1 MKNNLNIYLK
11 YYLSILLCF
20 GIFYLYHKHDAGN
33 DSTISEW
40 FINYTGGFTKRGI
53 IGQLSIYFANY
64 FNLGLRDSILILQIF
79 TLTVYFISIYYFLRN
94 LKANK
99 ITALAIFTPIFIL
112 YPIAEI
118 EVLVRKETL
127 IFCLYLFYIFLN
139 KNIHRFYYKLFFL
152 PLAVLIWEPVF
163 FFFTFFLAIDIIDER
178 LKKININFIK
188 IIFSYIPA
196 TLLVLFIALNPLSIN
211 GHKIMSSYL
220 LTNFNEICYMSCQ
233 LLQSK
238 STIYDQFKGNFNSYS
253 FVVFFRYFLIILI
266 GFGPLFLLTFNSS
279 FKDSQLI
286 FFKKFKN
293 LLSPMLLCL
302 LPVILLFAMGYD
314 WGRWVNISYVFSIL
328 FYLYL
333 YKNNKIIL
341 NENFLD
347 NKFLKFIKYE
357 KFFIIFFIIYC
368 FGWNPKT
375 VITGDVGSKPG
386 YQIPR
391 KAMKIIY
398 YKYLK
403 N

>member
-11 YYLSILLCF
+11 YYLSTLFVF
-20 GIFYLYHKHDAGN
+20 GVFYLYQKHATGN

-40 FINYTGGFTKRGI
+40 LINYTGGFTRRGLM
-53 IGQLSIYFANY
+53 GQLSIYFANY

-79 TLTVYFISIYYFLRN
+79 TLIVYFISLYYFLRN
-94 LKANK
+94 LKTNK
-99 ITALAIFTPIFIL
+99 IIILAIFTPIFIL

-118 EVLVRKETL
+118 EVLARKELL
-127 IFCLYLFYIFLN
+127 IFCIYLFYFFIN
-139 KNIHRFYYKLFFL
+139 ENTHRFYYKLFFL

-163 FFFTFFLAIDIIDER
+163 FFFTFFLVIDIVKER
-178 LKKININFIK
+178 SEKININFIK
-188 IIFSYIPA
+188 IISAYIPA
-196 TLLVLFIALNPLSIN
+196 TILVFFIALYPLSVN
-211 GHKIMSSYL
+211 DHKIMSSYL
-220 LTNFNEICYMSCQ
+220 LTNFNEICYMSCER
-233 LLQSK
+233 LRSA
-238 STIYDQFKGNFNSYS
+238 STIYDQFRGNFNSYS
-253 FVVFFRYFLIILI
+253 FVVFFRYFLIISI

-279 FKDSQLI
+279 FKNNQLV

-302 LPVILLFAMGYD
+302 SPVILLFAMGYD

-333 YKNNKIIL
+333 YKNNEIIL
-341 NENFLD
+341 NQNFLD
-347 NKFLKFIKYE
+347 NKFLSFLKYKKIFIL
-357 KFFIIFFIIYC
+357 FFIIYC

-375 VITGDVGSKPG
+375 VISGDVGSKPG

-391 KAMKIIY
+391 KAIKIIY